1 MNPKNW
7 FVLTEGQ
14 VSGPYDIQEVESRV
28 ASVKEAQ
35 VWGRGQSEWMTPI
48 KWRQS
53 LKDSSQVTVAA
64 NEPEGLWKVRVEG
77 KDRPPMKYSA
87 LISFLK
93 GMTDYSAVDVCSDN
107 SNVWKEIYSIP
118 RIVDDLG
125 ISRRSHPRVPM
136 VGTLACES
144 PKGEFSCRVISISEG
159 GLGVNDAQNLQIGER
174 FKGTLTSPN
183 LFVTINTT
191 CEVVYVGNDGYAG
204 LRFVGLPEEFKS
216 SIIEYV
222 RKFAM
227 V

>member
-7 FVLTEGQ
+7 FVLTDGQ
-14 VSGPYDIQEVESRV
+14 VNGPFDVQEVESRV
-28 ASVKEAQ
+28 ASAKEAQ
-35 VWGRGQSEWMTPI
+35 IWGRGQSEWMTPT
-48 KWRQS
+48 KWRQAV
-53 LKDSSQVTVAA
+53 KDSSQVAVAA

-77 KDRPPMKYSA
+77 KDHPPMKYSA

-93 GMTDYSAVDVCSDN
+93 GMTDYSTVDVCSDN

>member
-1 MNPKNW
+1 MNPKIW
-7 FVLTEGQ
+7 FILTEGQ
-14 VSGPYDIQEVESRV
+14 VTGPFDHAEIESRLST
-28 ASVKEAQ
+28 APEAQ
-35 VWGRGQSEWMTPI
+35 IWGRGQSEWMTPS

-53 LKDSSQVTVAA
+53 LKEQSQITTAS
-64 NEPEGLWKVRVEG
+64 NEPPGLWKIRIEG
-77 KDRPPMKYSA
+77 KEQPPMKYSD
-87 LISFLK
+87 LIATLK
-93 GMTDYSAVDVCSDN
+93 KLRDYSAVDICTDN
-107 SNVWKEIYSIP
+107 SKVWKEIYSIP

-136 VGTLACES
+136 IGTLACES

-222 RKFAM
+222 RKFAT